1 MYYNQFFFFLS
12 RLQICSYLFC
22 ELLKIAF
29 YLHCSVGGPLHHYLL
44 PADDRMIGFLLG
56 FSLVFLTKSWIYSSN
71 YYYFFSESSDFSA
84 LIWFRD
90 LRWDSSHLLLEEYAS
105 AHRLRHLFLVFF
117 FFLCVCRCLQAK
129 YLILPGKWR
138 SRLHSCWSLQRDGT
152 HKSLLLSLS
161 ELTEDIVGIT
171 GSPQTPHWQP

>member
-1 MYYNQFFFFLS
+1 MNPQKPTVSFSAPVCTCIIINFFFLS

-117 FFLCVCRCLQAK
+117 FFVCVQVS
-129 YLILPGKWR
+129 PGKVFDLAR
-138 SRLHSCWSLQRDGT
+138 
-152 HKSLLLSLS
+152 
-161 ELTEDIVGIT
+161 
-171 GSPQTPHWQP
+171 